1 MIVVTET
8 NAVQAAREAQA
19 RTAPAKSL
27 AEAMA
32 RVMERVSYVQKDKQM
47 TGGGSY
53 RYASVE
59 NVIAALRPEM
69 VKEQLILVP
78 VGVEPLALEIFES
91 KSGSRQNR
99 TQVKLTF
106 DLMHGPSGQSKPIVV
121 IGEGMD
127 IGDKSSNK
135 AMTAARK
142 YALVMAFNLETGTDP
157 DDTPSG
163 EQQRGPTLADKDL
176 VNRFATQFQACG
188 SRSEFDRI
196 NHEIVEGVRS
206 KAISAD
212 GAAYLRGPARDCLR
226 RLATTSGVSVPVRTN
241 PAS

>member
-1 MIVVTET
+1 MIPVNEQ
-8 NAVQAAREAQA
+8 NAAAAAQDVKA
-19 RTAPAKSL
+19 RLAPAKSL
-27 AEAMA
+27 AEAMS

-69 VKEQLILVP
+69 VKEQLILIP
-78 VGVEPLALEIFES
+78 VGVDPLTLEVFEG

-99 TQVKLTF
+99 TQVKYTF
-106 DLMHGPSGQSKPIVV
+106 DLMHGPSGQTKPVVV

-127 IGDKSSNK
+127 VGDKSSNK
-135 AMTAARK
+135 AMTSARK

-163 EQQRGPTLADKDL
+163 DQQRGVSQSPTSDRDL
-176 VNRFATQFQACG
+176 VNRFEARFQACT
-188 SRSEFDRI
+188 SKADFAQI
-196 NHEIVEGVRS
+196 NNEIVECVRA
-206 KAISAD
+206 KTITKE
-212 GAAYLRGPARDCLR
+212 GAEYLRGPARECMN
-226 RLATTSGVSVPVRTN
+226 RLAAKG
-241 PAS
+241 